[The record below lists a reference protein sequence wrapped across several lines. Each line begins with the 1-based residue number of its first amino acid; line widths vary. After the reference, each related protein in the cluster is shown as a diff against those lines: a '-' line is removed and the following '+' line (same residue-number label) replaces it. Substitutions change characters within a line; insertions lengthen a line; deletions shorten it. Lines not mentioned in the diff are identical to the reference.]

1 MNIASEALA
10 AKLYAEKIE
19 LTLED
24 VERLCATDR
33 IGAEVIF
40 GLIRE
45 EKHRRGIRSRAG
57 RVRTEI
63 AFEVIGIDGPKMVKA
78 FERRRRRGRDGV

>member
-10 AKLYAEKIE
+10 VKLYAEKIE

-24 VERLCATDR
+24 VECLCVTDR
-33 IGAEVIF
+33 IGAEIIF
-40 GLIRE
+40 GAIRE
-45 EKHRRGIRSRAG
+45 EQHRRGIEIRAG

-63 AFEVIGIDGPKMVKA
+63 AFEVIGLDGLKMVEA
-78 FERRRRRGRDGV
+78 FERRGRRGRDGV